1 MFSDKIRELMIE
13 RDISL
18 TDLAE
23 LSGVPF
29 ETLRNI
35 YYREVKDPK
44 VSTVFQLASA
54 LEVTVEYLLKD
65 MSTTEEEAENSEG
78 QEGIEEELLENYR
91 ECGNHGKAIIR
102 LVARLECK
110 AARKERLNLRKMKHR
125 IPCFIPVGRIGDG
138 IDYNSCTVEDEYT
151 MIKKDYLAIQITN
164 NNFAPAY
171 CKGDRILLENRFPEL
186 GECAVFTDG
195 MKAYFRYFKMEGEMY
210 CLKCLNG
217 RGKDMLL
224 RRMDEVDCLGTCI
237 SVIRKQGI
245 QGFYCSA
252 ALREHQFCFA
262 NQKMSN
268 IEFCIIL

>member
-35 YYREVKDPK
+35 YYRKVKDPK
-44 VSTVFQLASA
+44 VSTAFQLASA

-151 MIKKDYLAIQITN
+151 MIKKVYLAIEITN
-164 NNFAPAY
+164 NNFAPAS

-237 SVIRKQGI
+237 SVIRK
-245 QGFYCSA
+245 
-252 ALREHQFCFA
+252 
-262 NQKMSN
+262 
-268 IEFCIIL
+268 

>member
-35 YYREVKDPK
+35 YYRKVKDPK
-44 VSTVFQLASA
+44 VSTAFQLASA

-102 LVARLECK
+102 LVARLEGSK
-110 AARKERLNLRKMKHR
+110 KRK
-125 IPCFIPVGRIGDG
+125 
-138 IDYNSCTVEDEYT
+138 
-151 MIKKDYLAIQITN
+151 
-164 NNFAPAY
+164 
-171 CKGDRILLENRFPEL
+171 
-186 GECAVFTDG
+186 
-195 MKAYFRYFKMEGEMY
+195 
-210 CLKCLNG
+210 
-217 RGKDMLL
+217 
-224 RRMDEVDCLGTCI
+224 
-237 SVIRKQGI
+237 
-245 QGFYCSA
+245 
-252 ALREHQFCFA
+252 
-262 NQKMSN
+262 
-268 IEFCIIL
+268 IEFA

>member
-35 YYREVKDPK
+35 YYRKVKDPK
-44 VSTVFQLASA
+44 VSTAFQLASA

-110 AARKERLNLRKMKHR
+110 AARKRKIDLRKMKHR
-125 IPCFIPVGRIGDG
+125 IPCFYSSRPYWRW
-138 IDYNSCTVEDEYT
+138 Y
-151 MIKKDYLAIQITN
+151 
-164 NNFAPAY
+164 
-171 CKGDRILLENRFPEL
+171 
-186 GECAVFTDG
+186 
-195 MKAYFRYFKMEGEMY
+195 
-210 CLKCLNG
+210 
-217 RGKDMLL
+217 
-224 RRMDEVDCLGTCI
+224 
-237 SVIRKQGI
+237 
-245 QGFYCSA
+245 
-252 ALREHQFCFA
+252 
-262 NQKMSN
+262 
-268 IEFCIIL
+268 

>member
-35 YYREVKDPK
+35 YYRKVKDPK
-44 VSTVFQLASA
+44 VSTAFQLASA

-102 LVARLECK
+102 LVC
-110 AARKERLNLRKMKHR
+110 
-125 IPCFIPVGRIGDG
+125 
-138 IDYNSCTVEDEYT
+138 
-151 MIKKDYLAIQITN
+151 
-164 NNFAPAY
+164 PA
-171 CKGDRILLENRFPEL
+171 
-186 GECAVFTDG
+186 
-195 MKAYFRYFKMEGEMY
+195 
-210 CLKCLNG
+210 
-217 RGKDMLL
+217 
-224 RRMDEVDCLGTCI
+224 
-237 SVIRKQGI
+237 
-245 QGFYCSA
+245 
-252 ALREHQFCFA
+252 
-262 NQKMSN
+262 
-268 IEFCIIL
+268 

>member
-35 YYREVKDPK
+35 YYRKVKDPK
-44 VSTVFQLASA
+44 VSTAFQLASA

-65 MSTTEEEAENSEG
+65 MSTTEEE
-78 QEGIEEELLENYR
+78 
-91 ECGNHGKAIIR
+91 AIIR

-151 MIKKDYLAIQITN
+151 MIKKVYLAIEITN

-237 SVIRKQGI
+237 SVIRK
-245 QGFYCSA
+245 
-252 ALREHQFCFA
+252 
-262 NQKMSN
+262 
-268 IEFCIIL
+268 

>member
-1 MFSDKIRELMIE
+1 MDARVQVYSDKMQKAFEFLEADFAAIRAGRANPHVL
-13 RDISL
+13 DK
-18 TDLAE
+18 
-23 LSGVPF
+23 
-29 ETLRNI
+29 LRVD
-35 YYREVKDPK
+35 YYGTPTPIQQVGN
-44 VSTVFQLASA
+44 
-54 LEVTVEYLLKD
+54 VTVP
-65 MSTTEEEAENSEG
+65 EARIIQIAPWEKSLIKE
-78 QEGIEEELLENYR
+78 IE
-91 ECGNHGKAIIR
+91 KAIMTSDIGINPSNDGSVIR
-102 LVARLECK
+102 LVFPELTEERRKDLVKEVKKKGEKAEK

-151 MIKKDYLAIQITN
+151 MIKKVYLAIEITN

-237 SVIRKQGI
+237 SVIRK
-245 QGFYCSA
+245 
-252 ALREHQFCFA
+252 
-262 NQKMSN
+262 
-268 IEFCIIL
+268 

>member
-35 YYREVKDPK
+35 YYRKVKDPK
-44 VSTVFQLASA
+44 VSTAFQLASA

-78 QEGIEEELLENYR
+78 QEGIEEELL
-91 ECGNHGKAIIR
+91 
-102 LVARLECK
+102 
-110 AARKERLNLRKMKHR
+110 ERLNLRKMKHR

-151 MIKKDYLAIQITN
+151 MIKKVYLAIEITN

-237 SVIRKQGI
+237 SVIRK
-245 QGFYCSA
+245 
-252 ALREHQFCFA
+252 
-262 NQKMSN
+262 
-268 IEFCIIL
+268 

>member
-35 YYREVKDPK
+35 YYRKVKDPK
-44 VSTVFQLASA
+44 VSTAFQLASA

-91 ECGNHGKAIIR
+91 ECGILGKAIIR

-151 MIKKDYLAIQITN
+151 MIKKVYLAIEISN
-164 NNFAPAY
+164 KNIAP
-171 CKGDRILLENRFPEL
+171 
-186 GECAVFTDG
+186 
-195 MKAYFRYFKMEGEMY
+195 
-210 CLKCLNG
+210 
-217 RGKDMLL
+217 GKT
-224 RRMDEVDCLGTCI
+224 G
-237 SVIRKQGI
+237 
-245 QGFYCSA
+245 A
-252 ALREHQFCFA
+252 P
-262 NQKMSN
+262 
-268 IEFCIIL
+268 